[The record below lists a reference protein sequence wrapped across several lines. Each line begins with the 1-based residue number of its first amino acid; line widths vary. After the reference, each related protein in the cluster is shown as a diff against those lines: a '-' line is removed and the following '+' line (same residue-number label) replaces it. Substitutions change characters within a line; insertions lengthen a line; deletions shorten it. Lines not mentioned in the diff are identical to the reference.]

1 MNVRFWV
8 ESTSFEIVRRGVC
21 ASFNLFEVLRVAM
34 AVSEGKRAQTARD
47 ADESPQ
53 QDHHRRM
60 LKMPQGAQQLN
71 MMKKST
77 WRATGHLRRLTSVTG
92 SVTPLAGVCTLLLQ
106 FRPQA

>member
-8 ESTSFEIVRRGVC
+8 ESTSFEIVRRGGC

-47 ADESPQ
+47 AEESPQ

-60 LKMPQGAQQLN
+60 LKRPQGAQQLN
-71 MMKKST
+71 MMKKCVNST
-77 WRATGHLRRLTSVTG
+77 WRATGHLRRLTD
-92 SVTPLAGVCTLLLQ
+92 
-106 FRPQA
+106 